1 MSDAGARCSFCDIA
15 PVDALVAELA
25 AKYPSSS
32 VMSHV
37 VNVADE
43 EQVGAWIHATAN
55 VRPIPVSTDSYS
67 TPQRRLG
74 AKLMAS

>member
-1 MSDAGARCSFCDIA
+1 MSVAGARCSFCDIA

-25 AKYPSSS
+25 AKYPAGSS

-43 EQVGAWIHATAN
+43 EQVGAWINATAS
-55 VRPIPVSTDSYS
+55 VRSIPFFTDSY
-67 TPQRRLG
+67 
-74 AKLMAS
+74 